1 MGLQR
6 VRHAIW
12 LNKLGYSYTMPLIL
26 EVGLVLRAFISGW
39 QNIFNFLRF
48 KEKATDPGAVLLVF
62 PQQRPCALSSIT

>member
-1 MGLQR
+1 
-6 VRHAIW
+6 
-12 LNKLGYSYTMPLIL
+12 MPLIL